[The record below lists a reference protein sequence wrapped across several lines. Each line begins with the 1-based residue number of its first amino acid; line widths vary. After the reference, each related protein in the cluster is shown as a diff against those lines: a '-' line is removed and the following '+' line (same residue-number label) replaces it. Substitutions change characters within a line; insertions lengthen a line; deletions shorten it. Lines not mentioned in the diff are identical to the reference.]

1 MCFFGTG
8 ILEIKYGF
16 SNHKVFTYLHLFDI
30 HNISNL
36 YFYFFLSILI
46 NVLELLVID
55 GIHFHQS
62 FLRDLGFNLFVLL
75 ISVKVVHNLYEARKF
90 LKHLQCTRMCT
101 QFPKFK
107 GG

>member
-1 MCFFGTG
+1 MALATIRCLL
-8 ILEIKYGF
+8 ICICLIYII
-16 SNHKVFTYLHLFDI
+16 YP
-30 HNISNL
+30 ISIST
-36 YFYFFLSILI
+36 FFLSILI

-55 GIHFHQS
+55 GIYFHQS